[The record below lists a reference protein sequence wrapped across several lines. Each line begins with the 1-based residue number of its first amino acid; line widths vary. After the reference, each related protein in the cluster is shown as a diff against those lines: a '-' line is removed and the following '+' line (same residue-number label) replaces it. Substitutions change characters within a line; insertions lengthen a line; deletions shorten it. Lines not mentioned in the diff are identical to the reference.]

1 MSTLTKEQI
10 GLLAPKQQEDLA
22 ALELGRVAKRQ
33 RLLKS
38 ARGSKILLGVQGVCM
53 AVVLFLAF
61 LAISNH
67 STTPLVFALA
77 LLVGMSYGQTIATHR
92 RIDALFE
99 LYEREDDDAA

>member
-10 GLLAPKQQEDLA
+10 GLLAPRQQEDLA
-22 ALELGRVAKRQ
+22 ALELRRVVKRQ
-33 RLLKS
+33 RLSRL
-38 ARGSKILLGVQGVCM
+38 ARGSKILLGVQGACM
-53 AVVLFLAF
+53 AVVLF

-67 STTPLVFALA
+67 STTPLVLALA